1 MANKK
6 ELQKA
11 ASEFH
16 KGNPNLHYKY
26 AYLLSKMSRFIKEL
40 GAAEVVAGFQN
51 GELYRYANDKH

>member
-16 KGNPNLHYKY
+16 KENPKLHYKY

-40 GAAEVVAGFQN
+40 GAAEVTVGIQN
-51 GELYRYANDKH
+51 GELYRYANN